1 MARGF
6 ATALVCLTIGA
17 LTAADG
23 RAGLPAPPA
32 FKWQRCPPAFCETG
46 WYASPAAA
54 DVDGDGQVDALWG
67 GYTLMAV
74 NGSTGALEWHYAPI
88 GGDRIWPDVAL
99 VDLNG
104 DHRPEIVAAF
114 YSQLVV
120 LGGSGTPL
128 PSWPA
133 QPFASGEMR
142 TLAVADLDG
151 DHVPE
156 ILVADAASTRT
167 GQWTVL
173 EPDAAVRPG
182 WPRLQTASGAEGY
195 AAGCYNENVAVADL
209 DGDGRG
215 ELVASSDVHYL
226 ASFQDDGTPI
236 PADLRFATSSHPS
249 PLWGQVNF
257 NLDEAEDIQGYS
269 NCTGPSDPRPNFAS
283 SPPAIADLDGDGSLE
298 IVVVGRFQ
306 DCSVQPQVDLFE
318 EPYVLR
324 PDRTRW
330 AAGSFD
336 WTVLPTPIGS
346 AAPLAPLDAF
356 DVIQAPQPNPVLA
369 DLDGDGQKEI
379 LFPSYDGRLHALW
392 LDKTE
397 HYGWPFVLA
406 KGDGAIRYASP
417 PAVVDL
423 DHDGKAEVIFTTWT
437 QAGSNK
443 YGELVILDYQGHL
456 LGSVELPHAMGDTWG
471 GALAAPTV
479 ANIDGDPDLEV
490 LVGTADAGLVAYDL
504 PGTAGARVLWGT
516 GRGSFARTGF
526 VPEPEV
532 SAGGA
537 ASILALALLA
547 LGSRSSGARRPAGV
561 PASAASARAAR
572 RSLRS
577 RAKSAVSAA
586 PRSG

>member
-1 MARGF
+1 MA
-6 ATALVCLTIGA
+6 ALST
-17 LTAADG
+17 
-23 RAGLPAPPA
+23 GLL
-32 FKWQRCPPAFCETG
+32 RDR

-74 NGSTGALEWHYAPI
+74 NGSTGALEWHYAPS
-88 GGDRIWPDVAL
+88 GGDRIWPDIAL
-99 VDLNG
+99 ADVSG
-104 DHRPEIVAAF
+104 DSHPEVIVSF
-114 YSQLVV
+114 YSELVV
-120 LGGSGTPL
+120 LHGNGTPL
-128 PSWPA
+128 ANWPA

-156 ILVADAASTRT
+156 ILVADAFGSFT

-173 EPDAAVRPG
+173 EPDASVRPG
-182 WPRLQTASGAEGY
+182 WPRLQSTAEG
-195 AAGCYNENVAVADL
+195 AAWGCYNENLAAADL

-215 ELVASSDVHYL
+215 EIVGSSDVHYL
-226 ASFQDDGTPI
+226 ASFQEDGTPI
-236 PADLRFATSSHPS
+236 AANLRFATMSNPN
-249 PLWGQVNF
+249 PLWSQVNF

-269 NCTGPSDPRPNFAS
+269 NCAGPGDPRPNFDS
-283 SPPAIADLDGDGSLE
+283 SAPVIADVDGDGSLE
-298 IVVVGRFQ
+298 IVVIGRFY
-306 DCSVQPQVDLFE
+306 DCQAPDTPQLFE
-318 EPYVLR
+318 EPYILK

-336 WTVLPTPIGS
+336 WTALPTPIGS
-346 AAPLAPLDAF
+346 AAPRAPLDAF
-356 DVIQAPQPNPVLA
+356 DVIQAPQPDPVVA

-397 HYGWPFVLA
+397 HYGWPFVLD
-406 KGDGAIRYASP
+406 KGDGVIRYASP

-423 DHDGKAEVIFTTWT
+423 DRDGKAEVIFTTWT

-471 GALAAPTV
+471 GALAAPTL
-479 ANIDGDPDLEV
+479 ANIDGDADLEV

-516 GRGSFARTGF
+516 GRGSFARVGF
-526 VPEPEV
+526 VPEPDAAA
-532 SAGGA
+532 SGA
-537 ASILALALLA
+537 ASVLALALLA
-547 LGSRSSGARRPAGV
+547 LGSRSSGARRPAGA
-561 PASAASARAAR
+561 PASAALARAQPVASGAM
-572 RSLRS
+572 RSSGASRKRS
-577 RAKSAVSAA
+577 RSDRAQ
-586 PRSG
+586 